1 MRRALQIMRACST
14 ACGAF
19 FSSLSPGAPLP
30 PAPAPSQPA
39 ALPQA
44 PSDPNQ
50 GLTPAAAGAVRPRAP
65 AHGSEAR
72 SMHARLRSY
81 GQQPS
86 ADVGASLP
94 PGMVP
99 MQGSQ

>member
-30 PAPAPSQPA
+30 PAPAPSHPA
-39 ALPQA
+39 TLPQA
-44 PSDPNQ
+44 APDPNQ
-50 GLTPAAAGAVRPRAP
+50 GSQPTAGAARAGAP

-94 PGMVP
+94 PGMLP

>member
-30 PAPAPSQPA
+30 PAPDPSHQA

-44 PSDPNQ
+44 LPNPNQ
-50 GLTPAAAGAVRPRAP
+50 GLVHTVAGAARTQAP

-86 ADVGASLP
+86 ADVGTSLP

-99 MQGSQ
+99 MQGS